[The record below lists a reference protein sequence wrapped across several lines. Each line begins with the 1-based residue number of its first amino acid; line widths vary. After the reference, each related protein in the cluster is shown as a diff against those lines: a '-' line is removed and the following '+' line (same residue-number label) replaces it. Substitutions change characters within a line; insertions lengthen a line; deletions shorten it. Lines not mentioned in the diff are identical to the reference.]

1 MTGWLDTGFFQS
13 TVIQRQ
19 ACLLVFE
26 TREEK
31 RCCENVVAVRSGPL
45 IALWGHHARYVHGWV
60 WRLHRAWGHAVRV
73 ILKKLAL
80 MGKYFL

>member
-1 MTGWLDTGFFQS
+1 
-13 TVIQRQ
+13 
-19 ACLLVFE
+19 
-26 TREEK
+26 
-31 RCCENVVAVRSGPL
+31 VVAVRSGPL